1 MDKDTI
7 TKPTERNEQLP
18 IPRKIYSETWRP
30 SPQGGEVYLSNRE
43 ATLQR
48 NIRKNMATCKHES
61 LVPLVRELYTQG
73 HTKHQIAEIMGVRLS
88 AVNYILY
95 VILGVSSN
103 NPRGN
108 LVNEMPRELVN
119 RVVTLACWGY
129 TKKEIAEDL
138 EVKEKLVGDLIKE
151 ATDKKIIQK
160 FC

>member
-1 MDKDTI
+1 
-7 TKPTERNEQLP
+7 
-18 IPRKIYSETWRP
+18 
-30 SPQGGEVYLSNRE
+30 
-43 ATLQR
+43 
-48 NIRKNMATCKHES
+48 MATCKHES

>member
-1 MDKDTI
+1 
-7 TKPTERNEQLP
+7 
-18 IPRKIYSETWRP
+18 
-30 SPQGGEVYLSNRE
+30 
-43 ATLQR
+43 
-48 NIRKNMATCKHES
+48 MATCKHES

-73 HTKHQIAEIMGVRLS
+73 HTKHQIAEIMGVRLTS
-88 AVNYILY
+88 VNYILY

-103 NPRGN
+103 NPRSN

-119 RVVTLACWGY
+119 RVITLACWGY

>member
-1 MDKDTI
+1 
-7 TKPTERNEQLP
+7 
-18 IPRKIYSETWRP
+18 
-30 SPQGGEVYLSNRE
+30 
-43 ATLQR
+43 
-48 NIRKNMATCKHES
+48 
-61 LVPLVRELYTQG
+61 
-73 HTKHQIAEIMGVRLS
+73 MGVRL
-88 AVNYILY
+88 AVVNYILY

-103 NPRGN
+103 NPRSN